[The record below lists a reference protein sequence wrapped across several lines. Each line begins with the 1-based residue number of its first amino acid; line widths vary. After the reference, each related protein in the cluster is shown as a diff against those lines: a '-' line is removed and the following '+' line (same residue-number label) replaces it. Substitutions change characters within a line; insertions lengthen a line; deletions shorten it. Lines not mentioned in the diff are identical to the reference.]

1 LSEFLTWNRSR
12 FQLEAS
18 TFITVAQRE
27 RIMKSLL
34 TRGPIGSCLL
44 FSYCL
49 LLICFQRVLAVAE
62 TVQINDAE
70 PPGPTGQ
77 TLNREVR

>member
-1 LSEFLTWNRSR
+1 
-12 FQLEAS
+12 
-18 TFITVAQRE
+18 
-27 RIMKSLL
+27 MKSLL

>member
-1 LSEFLTWNRSR
+1 
-12 FQLEAS
+12 
-18 TFITVAQRE
+18 
-27 RIMKSLL
+27 MKSLL

-62 TVQINDAE
+62 TVQINDADLRSANWTDPE
-70 PPGPTGQ
+70 QGGKITH
-77 TLNREVR
+77 